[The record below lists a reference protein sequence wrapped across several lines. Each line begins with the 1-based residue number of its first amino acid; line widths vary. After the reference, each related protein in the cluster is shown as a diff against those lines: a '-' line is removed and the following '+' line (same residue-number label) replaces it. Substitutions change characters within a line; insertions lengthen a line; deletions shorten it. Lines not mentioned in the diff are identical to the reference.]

1 MSNSS
6 SSTNDP
12 SNEVN
17 KSNDIDTGGKNN
29 IRNIT
34 TQKNNTTT
42 KVAHI
47 QSILSVTLMVIGMI
61 GVIASFV
68 LYLNIQNGETC
79 KKGGFS
85 PLFFAC
91 QEDKYKTVKLLLENT
106 AKVYLIYV
114 ATMDS
119 VPCI

>member
-1 MSNSS
+1 MHLYDSWNWNNLRHYLSNSS

-42 KVAHI
+42 RVAHI

-68 LYLNIQNGETC
+68 LYYT
-79 KKGGFS
+79 
-85 PLFFAC
+85 
-91 QEDKYKTVKLLLENT
+91 
-106 AKVYLIYV
+106 
-114 ATMDS
+114 
-119 VPCI
+119 